1 MNTVPLAVL
10 LAALTAAGCTATT
23 VSPPLS
29 SQGSTVQHTFGDV
42 YLSSGRLK
50 SPHRVIGVIQM
61 TQTGYKWFHEV
72 EIVDDAN
79 PASLLF
85 KIGEY
90 ARSKGADGVQH
101 LVLVDLN
108 PQTPGEKAAKQID
121 SAVRINKAVAE
132 GRYADIAEQ
141 GTKTRWEVRG
151 ELVQF
156 IR

>member
-1 MNTVPLAVL
+1 MKLVPLAVL
-10 LAALTAAGCTATT
+10 LVASATTACTAKS
-23 VSPPLS
+23 VSPPLT
-29 SQGSTVQHTFGDV
+29 SQGTSVQRTFGDV

-50 SPHRVIGVIQM
+50 NPHRVVGVIQM

-85 KIGEY
+85 KIGHY
-90 ARSKGADGVQH
+90 ARAHGADGVQH
-101 LVLVDLN
+101 LVLKDLD
-108 PQTPGEKAAKQID
+108 PQTPGDKAAKQID
-121 SAVRINKAVAE
+121 SAVRINEAVAK
-132 GRYADIAEQ
+132 GRYADIAGE